1 MMRRALLPV
10 AALLA
15 AVALSPVARVQASNG
30 DPTPTAPV
38 PVLAASA
45 WYLVGEDGSVLAE
58 RNEEQ
63 RRAIASITKL
73 MTAIVT
79 LQRARLADLVTV
91 GARSSGVGESTA
103 HLRAGERLNV
113 SMLLRAMLV
122 ASANDAADALALHVG
137 RGSISRFVALM
148 NAEAREL
155 GLDDT
160 TFANP
165 HGLDAT
171 GHLSS
176 AEDATT
182 LVRYA
187 LGIPF
192 IRDALGRSSVV
203 LPRGG
208 EFPTTDDL
216 LESWPPLV
224 GGKTGHTADA
234 GWSQA
239 AAARSRGV
247 TVYGTVLGSRS
258 RNARNDALQEL
269 LTYGLAR
276 YRPIVAI
283 DAGRVY
289 ATATTAYG
297 RPAVVLVARRTVVR
311 SVHDRSPLLERV
323 VAQGVVGL
331 PVRRGQRLGRVEVSD
346 GSRLIASSNLVAAA
360 AVSEPG
366 IFGKTAW
373 YARRTA
379 RNVWGLV
386 T

>member
-1 MMRRALLPV
+1 MRRALLPV

-15 AVALSPVARVQASNG
+15 AVVLLPAARVQASTG
-30 DPTPTAPV
+30 DPAPTAPA

-45 WYLVGEDGSVLAE
+45 WYLVGEDGSLLAE

-63 RRAIASITKL
+63 RRALASITKL

-79 LQRARLADLVTV
+79 LERARPADLVTV
-91 GARSSGVGESTA
+91 SARSSSVGESTA
-103 HLRAGERLNV
+103 HLRTGERLSV
-113 SMLLRAMLV
+113 SVLLRAMLV
-122 ASANDAADALALHVG
+122 ASANDAAEALALYVG

-155 GLDDT
+155 RLDDT

-165 HGLDAT
+165 HGLDAA

-182 LVRYA
+182 LVRHA

-192 IRDALGRSSVV
+192 IRDALDRSSVT
-203 LPRGG
+203 LPGG
-208 EFPTTDDL
+208 RELPTTDDL
-216 LESWPPLV
+216 LASWPPLL

-234 GWSQA
+234 GWSEA

-258 RNARNDALQEL
+258 RDARNDALREL
-269 LTYGLAR
+269 LAYGLAR

-297 RPAVVLVARRTVVR
+297 RPAVALVARRTVIR
-311 SVHDRSPLLERV
+311 TVHDSAPLLERV

-331 PVRRGQRLGRVEVSD
+331 PVRRGQRLGRIEVYD
-346 GSRLIASSNLVAAA
+346 GNRLIASSNLVAAA
-360 AVSEPG
+360 AFSEPG
-366 IFGKTAW
+366 ILGKTAW
-373 YARRTA
+373 YSRRTA
-379 RNVWGLV
+379 QNVWGLV